1 MILEI
6 VFWLLV
12 LSLIIN
18 IADGFWTLITEHDV
32 RRSWKEEAMCCFI
45 RAFILLFL
53 IFGWL
58 MGW

>member
-1 MILEI
+1 MIIEI

-12 LSLIIN
+12 LSLIVN
-18 IADGFWTLITEHDV
+18 IVDGFWRLATEHDIE
-32 RRSWKEEAMCCFI
+32 RSWKEEVALDFT
-45 RAFILLFL
+45 RAFIYLLI